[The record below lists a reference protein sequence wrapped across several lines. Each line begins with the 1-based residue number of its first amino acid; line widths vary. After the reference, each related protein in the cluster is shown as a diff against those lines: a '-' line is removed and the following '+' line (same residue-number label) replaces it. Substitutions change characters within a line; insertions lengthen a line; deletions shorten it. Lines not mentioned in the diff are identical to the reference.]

1 MVALLKEV
9 RAAWAALTKSPLR
22 QDKEWLCVP
31 GSRSNFQIFA
41 QSTRI
46 VCLVRFHCARL
57 SDRTNEQVQTPR
69 DFSSQ
74 AESREHQ
81 SCVPSSQKQ
90 PSAYTLQP
98 RRWYDFA
105 RPIFQAMP
113 HVGKDQRGPCTR
125 PETGHSKSSLSPR
138 QHRGPTC
145 PNVRGCLTT
154 SGPLYGSLLLRAY

>member
-1 MVALLKEV
+1 MVALLKDV
-9 RAAWAALTKSPLR
+9 RAAWAALTEAPLR
-22 QDKEWLCVP
+22 QDNEWLGVP
-31 GSRSNFQIFA
+31 GSRSNFQIFPE
-41 QSTRI
+41 STRI
-46 VCLVRFHCARL
+46 VCLLRCHCARW
-57 SDRTNEQVQTPR
+57 SARTNEQVQTPR
-69 DFSSQ
+69 DFSGQ
-74 AESREHQ
+74 AESGEHQ
-81 SCVPSSQKQ
+81 PCVPSSQKQ
-90 PSAYTLQP
+90 PSVYTLQL

-113 HVGKDQRGPCTR
+113 HVGKGQRGPCNR

>member
-22 QDKEWLCVP
+22 QDKEWLRLP

-46 VCLVRFHCARL
+46 VCLVRFHCAQL
-57 SDRTNEQVQTPR
+57 SARTNEQVQTPR

-90 PSAYTLQP
+90 PSAYTLQL

-113 HVGKDQRGPCTR
+113 HVGKGQRGPCNR

-154 SGPLYGSLLLRAY
+154 SGPLDGSLLLRAY

>member
-9 RAAWAALTKSPLR
+9 RAAWAALTESPLR
-22 QDKEWLCVP
+22 QDNEWLRVP

-57 SDRTNEQVQTPR
+57 SARTNEQVQTPR
-69 DFSSQ
+69 DFPSQ
-74 AESREHQ
+74 AESGEHQ

-90 PSAYTLQP
+90 PSAYTLQL

-113 HVGKDQRGPCTR
+113 HVGKVSEDPALGLRLATLNPPCHLANIAARHARTFGDAL
-125 PETGHSKSSLSPR
+125 P
-138 QHRGPTC
+138 
-145 PNVRGCLTT
+145 
-154 SGPLYGSLLLRAY
+154 